1 MTGGLFRFI
10 GGMCRSMI
18 KAHSVGFVTILLFFM
33 LGGFIIPRPH
43 IRVWWVWFYWI
54 SPLTYANQA
63 LSVNELLAPRWN
75 KVGVFLFTLQLG
87 TLGLMDGFFVSWSS
101 SCTYLQLHSFLQ
113 FLNVLFLNGFLF
125 LLFSHSVYC
134 FALLLSFRWVFLS
147 LPTHLLEVQLVI
159 VLSVIAEIS
168 KHHNHIRSWSTVKQG
183 TVCAW
188 LLVLDRHWR
197 IVGFCCAF
205 Q

>member
-1 MTGGLFRFI
+1 VGGLFGRFFRQFFLLVTVQQMTGGLFRFI

-33 LGGFIIPRPH
+33 LGGFIIPRPY

-63 LSVNELLAPRWN
+63 LSVNELLAPRWS
-75 KVGVFLFTLQLG
+75 KVRVFLFTLQNVG
-87 TLGLMDGFFVSWSS
+87 NIGIDGWIFCVMIILV
-101 SCTYLQLHSFLQ
+101 YLQLHSFLQ
-113 FLNVLFLNGFLF
+113 FLYVLFLKGFLF
-125 LLFSHSVYC
+125 LLFSHSSYC

-159 VLSVIAEIS
+159 VLLVFAEIS
-168 KHHNHIRSWSTVKQG
+168 KHHNHVRS
-183 TVCAW
+183 
-188 LLVLDRHWR
+188 
-197 IVGFCCAF
+197 
-205 Q
+205 

>member
-1 MTGGLFRFI
+1 VGAFGRFFRQFFLLVTVQQMTGGLFRFI

-75 KVGVFLFTLQLG
+75 KVGFFLFTLQNAG
-87 TLGLMDGFFVSWSS
+87 NIGIDGWIFCVMIILMYLLATPFVFAVFVCFVSEGFFASPFF
-101 SCTYLQLHSFLQ
+101 TF
-113 FLNVLFLNGFLF
+113 F
-125 LLFSHSVYC
+125 LLLCITTLFSRGFSI
-134 FALLLSFRWVFLS
+134 FACPPS
-147 LPTHLLEVQLVI
+147 
-159 VLSVIAEIS
+159 
-168 KHHNHIRSWSTVKQG
+168 
-183 TVCAW
+183 
-188 LLVLDRHWR
+188 
-197 IVGFCCAF
+197 
-205 Q
+205 

>member
-1 MTGGLFRFI
+1 VQQMTGGLFRFI

-75 KVGVFLFTLQLG
+75 KVGVFLFTLQNAGNIGIDGWIFCVMIILVFLLA
-87 TLGLMDGFFVSWSS
+87 TPFVFAVFECFVSEGFFVSPFF
-101 SCTYLQLHSFLQ
+101 TFFL
-113 FLNVLFLNGFLF
+113 LLCITTLFLMGFSYL
-125 LLFSHSVYC
+125 C
-134 FALLLSFRWVFLS
+134 
-147 LPTHLLEVQLVI
+147 LPTFLRCSL
-159 VLSVIAEIS
+159 
-168 KHHNHIRSWSTVKQG
+168 
-183 TVCAW
+183 
-188 LLVLDRHWR
+188 
-197 IVGFCCAF
+197 
-205 Q
+205 